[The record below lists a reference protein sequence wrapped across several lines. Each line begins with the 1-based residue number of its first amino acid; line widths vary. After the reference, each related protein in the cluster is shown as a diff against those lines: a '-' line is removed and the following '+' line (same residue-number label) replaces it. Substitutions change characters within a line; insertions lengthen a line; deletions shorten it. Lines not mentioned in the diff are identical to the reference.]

1 MSSKSTRNYAKE
13 YASETPARKRAR
25 AARNR
30 ARRKFTNALA
40 KKVGR
45 ARAEEITKG
54 KDIDHKVPLVNKVT
68 EKKQQLSNLRLRSP
82 SANSADK
89 SFRKKKTSKKK

>member
-1 MSSKSTRNYAKE
+1 MSAKRDYKSE
-13 YASETPARKRAR
+13 YASESPARKKAR

-45 ARAEEITKG
+45 ARAEELVRE
-54 KDIDHKVPLVNKVT
+54 KDIDHRVPLVNKVT